1 VRVLVIAAHPDDEV
15 LGCGGT
21 VAWHSQQGHQI
32 RIHLMGEGATSRI
45 DSPDRVTLE
54 TELDTLR
61 RSADSAAAILG
72 ASLSYDS
79 YPDNRMDSI
88 DLLDVVKSVERVIAD
103 FRPERVYTHHP
114 GDLNVDHRVTN
125 QAVVTACRPMPGQ
138 LVRSLLFFEVPSST
152 EWQTSSICGS
162 TFSPNWFVPISGTMD
177 IKLAALR
184 AYSSEMRSFPH
195 PRSLDAVQ
203 HLARW
208 RGASVGETAAEAFML
223 CRTIL

>member
-1 VRVLVIAAHPDDEV
+1 
-15 LGCGGT
+15 
-21 VAWHSQQGHQI
+21 
-32 RIHLMGEGATSRI
+32 
-45 DSPDRVTLE
+45 
-54 TELDTLR
+54 
-61 RSADSAAAILG
+61 
-72 ASLSYDS
+72 
-79 YPDNRMDSI
+79 MDSI